1 MTYLLTQTV
10 YSLKILL
17 YTGQD
22 DLLVT
27 YPGVLNYVKNLKWSG
42 ISLFIS
48 SPNYILQDTDNNT
61 IGTFQHYGKL
71 SLVLANK
78 AGHSVP
84 QDQPWTAW
92 EIVQRFVEDNWVAEE
107 MESIGE

>member
-1 MTYLLTQTV
+1 MTYLLTQTI
-10 YSLKILL
+10 YSLKVLL

-42 ISLFIS
+42 TSLFIS
-48 SPNYILQDTDNNT
+48 SPNYILKDTNNDT

-78 AGHSVP
+78 AEHSVP

-92 EIVQRFVEDNWVAEE
+92 DIVQRFVEDDWDGDVVEE
-107 MESIGE
+107 F